1 MKHQDY
7 LSETG
12 VSIFKKIVSHLRD
25 KGVTDAI
32 NTYELSMLSNSL
44 DLYARAALD
53 IKNNGYDQDNKR
65 SGGKVMTP
73 AYNIMKIEY
82 SNILKHSPKFGLNP
96 TDMAKLA
103 ENLPKPKDEADLLKD
118 LMTISST

>member
-12 VSIFKKIVSHLRD
+12 ISIFKKIVSHLKG
-25 KGVTDAI
+25 KGVTDGI

-53 IKNNGYDQDNKR
+53 IKDNGYDQNNKR

-96 TDMAKLA
+96 MDMAKMA
-103 ENLPKPKDEADLLKD
+103 ESLPKPKEEKDE
-118 LMTISST
+118 ISELITVSAT